1 MRILRTPPTT
11 TYLHSSLTSL
21 PCQWRLLTIINT
33 WSLVPRPNN
42 KSYNH
47 VSMLFISSLSLHTM
61 LRRFENCFAM
71 WVVGLPEP
79 NFPVTTTEL
88 LLAELHAPYLMFA
101 GANHCWQPKHS
112 PVWATD
118 LDRQNRSST
127 GHLGSWATNNTAL
140 PSGHWSQHRV
150 SPPDNLSLHTWEH
163 AKWVLRLKR
172 KYF

>member
-33 WSLVPRPNN
+33 WSLVPRPKN
-42 KSYNH
+42 KSYH
-47 VSMLFISSLSLHTM
+47 VSMLFISSLSLHIM
-61 LRRFENCFAM
+61 LCRFENCFAM

-101 GANHCWQPKHS
+101 GANHCCQPKHS

-118 LDRQNRSST
+118 LDRQNRSSS

-140 PSGHWSQHRV
+140 PSGHWSQHRAGYHHQITCHCILE
-150 SPPDNLSLHTWEH
+150 SMRNGS
-163 AKWVLRLKR
+163 
-172 KYF
+172 